1 MNKTKKTFLIL
12 FFVLLF
18 ILIGNKSNASS
29 SDLELNNLNFYA
41 QILENGDMEVTE
53 IWDIDIKN
61 TNTLFKTFKTDIN
74 KYTDITDVKV
84 REIVN
89 GEYKNFSKTSIYMY
103 HVTKDRYYGLIND
116 DGDFEIAWGVG
127 LDNDSDRRV
136 YEISYK
142 VEDAIGKYTDYSQL
156 YWQFVGENFE
166 IDAKKITGEIF
177 LPNKVEDKEEIR
189 VWGHTAGLNGE
200 IYVTDNNKI
209 EFTIDD
215 FKAGTY
221 VEIRTLFP
229 NYVLNGEIK
238 REYNREILGTV
249 LDEEEEWAN
258 EANRIRGRR
267 NLLVVLY
274 YLVIIII
281 SILLIINIIK
291 KIKLIATRKLIK
303 PSQEITYFREIPR
316 EDASPGEAVYLLRKA
331 KGKLQSNDIGK
342 IFSATILNFSL
353 KKLIEVEE
361 KQNEKGKEEIY
372 IKLKDK
378 EGILNLENK
387 DEKAVGE
394 FLISAFGGRENTEI
408 SVKELEKFIKKSSP
422 TNILNIQQRIGSGF
436 NRKLIELK
444 IIDKEA
450 KSNYEQESGKQ
461 AMKISLVLMIV
472 CLGILIIE
480 KLGNLAI
487 AGTIAFEVIFLL
499 NIIISGIAIY
509 KINFYTQKG
518 IDEIEKW
525 KGLKKYMEEFSLLN
539 EKEVPEIAIWEKFL
553 VYATAFGIA
562 DKVLKQLK
570 VVYPDIENSINVN
583 TYPYMYLMIH
593 TNFSRSFSNAISSSM
608 SSAYSSASGGG
619 GGFSGGGGGRSEAGG
634 RRSAEDKT
642 FALMK
647 KIGKQTRKK

>member
-1 MNKTKKTFLIL
+1 MSKIKKIFLIL

-18 ILIGNKSNASS
+18 ILIANKSDASS
-29 SDLELNNLNFYA
+29 SSLELKYLNFYA
-41 QILENGDMEVTE
+41 EILENGDMEVTE
-53 IWDIDIKN
+53 RWDIYISN

-84 REIVN
+84 KEIVN
-89 GEYKNFSKTSIYMY
+89 GERKEFNEISRYMY
-103 HVTKDRYYGLIND
+103 HVNKDNYYGLIND

-127 LDNDSDRRV
+127 LDNDSDRRI
-136 YEISYK
+136 YEISYT
-142 VEDAIGKYTDYSQL
+142 VEGAIGKYTDYSQL
-156 YWQFVGENFE
+156 YWQFVGEDFE
-166 IDAKKITGEIF
+166 IDAKKITGTII
-177 LPNKVEDKEEIR
+177 LPNEVNNKEEIR

-200 IYVTDNNKI
+200 IYATDNDKI

-229 NYVLNGEIK
+229 NYILNEEVK
-238 REYNREILGTV
+238 REYNHEILGTV

-274 YLVIIII
+274 YLVVIII

-342 IFSATILNFSL
+342 IFSATILSFSL

-378 EGILNLENK
+378 EGILNLKNK

-450 KSNYEQESGKQ
+450 KSNYENESGKQ
-461 AMKISLVLMIV
+461 AVKISLILMVI

-480 KLGNLAI
+480 KLGDLAI
-487 AGTIAFEVIFLL
+487 IGTIAFEVIFFL

-509 KINFYTQKG
+509 KINFYTQQG

-525 KGLKKYMEEFSLLN
+525 RGLKKYMEEFSLLN

-570 VVYPDIENSINVN
+570 IVYPDIENSINVN

-647 KIGKQTRKK
+647 EK

>member
-1 MNKTKKTFLIL
+1 MSKIKKIFLIL

-18 ILIGNKSNASS
+18 ILIANKSDASS
-29 SDLELNNLNFYA
+29 SSLELKYLNFYA
-41 QILENGDMEVTE
+41 EILENGDMEVTE
-53 IWDIDIKN
+53 RWDIYISN

>member
-1 MNKTKKTFLIL
+1 MNKIKKILLIL

-18 ILIGNKSNASS
+18 ILIANKSNASS

-53 IWDIDIKN
+53 IWDIDIKD

-89 GEYKNFSKTSIYMY
+89 GERKEFNEISRYMY
-103 HVTKDRYYGLIND
+103 HVNKDNYYGLIND

-127 LDNDSDRRV
+127 LDNDSDRRI
-136 YEISYK
+136 YEISYT
-142 VEDAIGKYTDYSQL
+142 VEGAIGKYTDYSQL
-156 YWQFVGENFE
+156 YWQFVGEDFE
-166 IDAKKITGEIF
+166 IDAKKITGTII
-177 LPNKVEDKEEIR
+177 LPNEANNKEEIR
-189 VWGHTAGLNGE
+189 VWGHTKGLNGE
-200 IYVTDNNKI
+200 IYATDNDKI
-209 EFTIDD
+209 EFTIND

-229 NYVLNGEIK
+229 NYILNEEVK
-238 REYNREILGTV
+238 REYNHEILGTV
-249 LDEEEEWAN
+249 LDEEEDWAN

-274 YLVIIII
+274 YLVVIII

-378 EGILNLENK
+378 EGILNLKNK

-450 KSNYEQESGKQ
+450 KSNYENESGKQ
-461 AMKISLVLMIV
+461 AVKISLILMVI

-480 KLGNLAI
+480 KLGDLAI
-487 AGTIAFEVIFLL
+487 IGTIAFEVIFFL

-509 KINFYTQKG
+509 KINFYTQQG

-525 KGLKKYMEEFSLLN
+525 RGLKKYMEEFSLLN

-570 VVYPDIENSINVN
+570 IVYPDIENSINVN

-647 KIGKQTRKK
+647 EK

>member
-1 MNKTKKTFLIL
+1 MSKIKKIFLIL

-18 ILIGNKSNASS
+18 ILIGNKSDASS
-29 SDLELNNLNFYA
+29 SSLELKYLNFYA
-41 QILENGDMEVTE
+41 EILENGDMEVTE
-53 IWDIDIKN
+53 RWDIYISN

-84 REIVN
+84 KEIVN
-89 GEYKNFSKTSIYMY
+89 GERKEFNEISRYMY

-156 YWQFVGENFE
+156 YWQFVGEDFE
-166 IDAKKITGEIF
+166 IDAKKITGTII
-177 LPNKVEDKEEIR
+177 LPNEVNNKEEIR

-200 IYVTDNNKI
+200 IYATDNDKI

-229 NYVLNGEIK
+229 NYILNEEVK
-238 REYNREILGTV
+238 REYNHEILGTV

-274 YLVIIII
+274 YLVVIII

-342 IFSATILNFSL
+342 IFSATILSFSL
-353 KKLIEVEE
+353 KKLIELEE

-378 EGILNLENK
+378 EGILNLKNK

-450 KSNYEQESGKQ
+450 KSNYENESGKQ
-461 AMKISLVLMIV
+461 AVKISLILMVI

-480 KLGNLAI
+480 KLGDLAI
-487 AGTIAFEVIFLL
+487 IGTIAFEVIFFL

-509 KINFYTQKG
+509 KINFYTQQG

-525 KGLKKYMEEFSLLN
+525 RGLKKYMEEFSLLN

-647 KIGKQTRKK
+647 EK

>member
-1 MNKTKKTFLIL
+1 MNKIKKIFLIL

-18 ILIGNKSNASS
+18 ILIANKSNASS
-29 SDLELNNLNFYA
+29 SSLELKYLNFYA
-41 QILENGDMEVTE
+41 EILENGDMEVTE
-53 IWDIDIKN
+53 RWDIYIRN

-84 REIVN
+84 KEIVN
-89 GEYKNFSKTSIYMY
+89 GERKEFNEISRYMY
-103 HVTKDRYYGLIND
+103 HVNKDNYYGLIND

-166 IDAKKITGEIF
+166 IDANKIRGVII
-177 LPNKVEDKEEIR
+177 LPNEANNKEEIR
-189 VWGHTAGLNGE
+189 VWGHTKGLNGE
-200 IYVTDNNKI
+200 IYATDNDKI

-229 NYVLNGEIK
+229 NYILNEEVK
-238 REYNREILGTV
+238 REYNHEILGTV
-249 LDEEEEWAN
+249 LDEEEDWAN
-258 EANRIRGRR
+258 EANRIRNIR
-267 NLLVVLY
+267 NLLVVVY
-274 YLVIIII
+274 YIVIIII

-291 KIKLIATRKLIK
+291 KIKLIVTRKLRK

-316 EDASPGEAVYLLRKA
+316 EDASPGEAVYLLKKA
-331 KGKLQSNDIGK
+331 KGNLQSNDIGK
-342 IFSATILNFSL
+342 IFSATILSFSL
-353 KKLIEVEE
+353 KKLIELEE

-378 EGILNLENK
+378 EGILNLKNK

-450 KSNYEQESGKQ
+450 KSNYENESGKQ
-461 AMKISLVLMIV
+461 AVKISLILMVI

-480 KLGNLAI
+480 KLGDLAI
-487 AGTIAFEVIFLL
+487 AGTIAFEVIFFL

-509 KINFYTQKG
+509 KINFYTQQG
-518 IDEIEKW
+518 RDEIEKW
-525 KGLKKYMEEFSLLN
+525 RGLKKYMEEFSLLN
-539 EKEVPEIAIWEKFL
+539 EREVPEIAIWEKFL

-608 SSAYSSASGGG
+608 SSEYSSASGGG

-634 RRSAEDKT
+634 RRSAEDKN

-647 KIGKQTRKK
+647 EK

>member
-1 MNKTKKTFLIL
+1 MNKTKKIFLIL

-53 IWDIDIKN
+53 RWDIYISN

-84 REIVN
+84 KEIVN
-89 GEYKNFSKTSIYMY
+89 GERKEFNEISRYMY
-103 HVTKDRYYGLIND
+103 HVNKDNYYGLIND

-156 YWQFVGENFE
+156 YWQFVGEDFE
-166 IDAKKITGEIF
+166 IDAKKITGTII
-177 LPNKVEDKEEIR
+177 LPNEVNNKEEIR

-200 IYVTDNNKI
+200 IYATDNDKI

-229 NYVLNGEIK
+229 NYILNEEVK
-238 REYNREILGTV
+238 REYNHEILGTV

-274 YLVIIII
+274 YLVVIII

-342 IFSATILNFSL
+342 IFSATILSFSL

-378 EGILNLENK
+378 EGILNLKNK

-450 KSNYEQESGKQ
+450 KSNYENESGKQ
-461 AMKISLVLMIV
+461 AVKISLILMVI

-480 KLGNLAI
+480 KLGDLAI
-487 AGTIAFEVIFLL
+487 IGTIAFEVIFFL

-509 KINFYTQKG
+509 KINFYTQQG

-525 KGLKKYMEEFSLLN
+525 RGLKKYMEEFSLLN

-570 VVYPDIENSINVN
+570 IVYPDIENSINVN

-647 KIGKQTRKK
+647 EK